1 MGIGPNS
8 QFQEKI
14 QINSHLNKN
23 KNIRKDKKSILKYI
37 FINIYSY
44 KIFNDNS

>member
-1 MGIGPNS
+1 MGIRPNS

-23 KNIRKDKKSILKYI
+23 KNIRKCEILKI
-37 FINIYSY
+37 KMIECLN
-44 KIFNDNS
+44 